1 MYCFMQGLNSEHVCT
16 KVIIKLI
23 HSMDGVKIDNREDKE
38 DISDDEEDSNNNIML
53 EGLQEGSG
61 PSLDN

>member
-23 HSMDGVKIDNREDKE
+23 HSMDGVKIDNREDEE
-38 DISDDEEDSNNNIML
+38 DISDDEEDLNKML

>member
-1 MYCFMQGLNSEHVCT
+1 MNT
-16 KVIIKLI
+16 ALI
-23 HSMDGVKIDNREDKE
+23 HSMDGVKIDNREDEE

>member
-1 MYCFMQGLNSEHVCT
+1 
-16 KVIIKLI
+16 
-23 HSMDGVKIDNREDKE
+23 MDGVKIDNREDEE

-61 PSLDN
+61 PSLDNWESVWMKSKEHLLTVRRGKL

>member
-1 MYCFMQGLNSEHVCT
+1 
-16 KVIIKLI
+16 
-23 HSMDGVKIDNREDKE
+23 MDGVKIDNREDEE